1 MVPNEVLE
9 CLLILP
15 CDRHD
20 LMHFSDAF
28 LRNFANLFYTYT
40 LPSIETDKNF
50 LFGGI
55 HKLHEQLRVLSK

>member
-9 CLLILP
+9 CLIILLP

-40 LPSIETDKNF
+40 LPSIETDKK
-50 LFGGI
+50 LFIWG
-55 HKLHEQLRVLSK
+55 HS